1 MEKDMETI
9 KVYESY
15 WKSDTDLAW
24 SLTICIWAVYAIL
37 KSGYEYSGMILLGM
51 FGFFVVINILKR
63 IWRKPRLIVYD
74 SAVKVNTSEPWSVL
88 FNDVESFYPTRYNGQ
103 DVIGV
108 RYKQGTEL
116 WKPEDEIL
124 DSRKSRVRYPE
135 NLHPGKPYEIYAN
148 GLEMKGQQL
157 CDLLN
162 QRLDR

>member
-1 MEKDMETI
+1 MEKYMETI

-51 FGFFVVINILKR
+51 FGFFVVINSLKR

-88 FNDVESFYPTRYNGQ
+88 FNDVESFYPTRYNGRSSTVGSLASDTRRTFIQ
-103 DVIGV
+103 
-108 RYKQGTEL
+108 
-116 WKPEDEIL
+116 
-124 DSRKSRVRYPE
+124 
-135 NLHPGKPYEIYAN
+135 AN
-148 GLEMKGQQL
+148 RM
-157 CDLLN
+157 
-162 QRLDR
+162 RSTPMVWR

>member
-37 KSGYEYSGMILLGM
+37 KSGAAYSGMILLGM

-74 SAVKVNTSEPWSVL
+74 SAVKVNTSEKVASSGSQRMRYWTAGSL
-88 FNDVESFYPTRYNGQ
+88 ASDTR
-103 DVIGV
+103 
-108 RYKQGTEL
+108 RTF
-116 WKPEDEIL
+116 IL
-124 DSRKSRVRYPE
+124 
-135 NLHPGKPYEIYAN
+135 AN
-148 GLEMKGQQL
+148 RM
-157 CDLLN
+157 
-162 QRLDR
+162 RSTPMVWR